1 MRTYGVIP
9 WLANSGRSGKGAQTE
24 YALYVEDNIALNGGK
39 TFLTPALRW
48 GQTQRFRFRMDAIA
62 QLLPRLQSG
71 MENQRRHRA
80 CLQSTQPL
88 SKPAKLPADQRQ

>member
-1 MRTYGVIP
+1 MRPLQNSPKSPKCLGGNLGDFGEFCKGLGIIP

-48 GQTQRFRFRMDAIA
+48 DKHSV
-62 QLLPRLQSG
+62 SG
-71 MENQRRHRA
+71 SAWTPSLNFSHA
-80 CLQSTQPL
+80 FN
-88 SKPAKLPADQRQ
+88 